1 MRVTVT
7 GLWMEEL
14 MMVTV
19 AVRETWCVAATTAR
33 SLAHTS
39 MKRSHLIHKSQDQIL
54 TIYILSG

>member
-1 MRVTVT
+1 MVRVTVT

-39 MKRSHLIHKSQDQIL
+39 MKRMTAVIFQRPW
-54 TIYILSG
+54 LSLSLCP